1 MVAPPL
7 LPGSIQSPPP
17 PRPPQSPSTS
27 FASFPI
33 LVITVLGMLTTSVIL
48 VSYYLF
54 VVRCRLSWR
63 RHSSLFAYRRHR
75 HRNLLHIPPV
85 INALSTEFR
94 GLDTSAIRSIP
105 VVTFSAAGGKKAS
118 FRECAICLSEF
129 LDEERLKLLPG
140 CGHPFHIDCIDT
152 WLQFNANCPLCRSD
166 VVSSIAGSPTEH
178 IVVLEPRREQQGGSS
193 NNLPVEP
200 SSEVTGETSS
210 TNPSPRR
217 KWRKGQKVG
226 SMGDEFVVSD
236 RCRCEQ
242 PMRRSFSMDSCNDR
256 QLYLSIQE
264 ILRQSRRDS
273 DQASGTGEA
282 SSSAVG
288 SGDGGGSGRVRRS
301 LFSFGRS
308 SRRSVNPM
316 EEIDV

>member
-1 MVAPPL
+1 MDAPPL
-7 LPGSIQSPPP
+7 LPGSIQPPSL

-27 FASFPI
+27 FSSFPI
-33 LVITVLGMLTTSVIL
+33 LVITILGMLTTSVIL

-54 VVRCRLSWR
+54 VVRCRLSWL
-63 RHSSLFAYRRHR
+63 RHSSLLASRR

-85 INALSTEFR
+85 IHALSTESR

-105 VVTFSAAGGKKAS
+105 VVTFSAGEKMAS

-129 LDEERLKLLPG
+129 HNEERLKLLPG
-140 CGHPFHIDCIDT
+140 CSHPFHIDCIDT
-152 WLQFNANCPLCRSD
+152 WLQFNANCPLCRSG
-166 VVSSIAGSPTEH
+166 VVSSIAGSSTEH
-178 IVVLEPRREQQGGSS
+178 IVVLEPLREQQGGSS
-193 NNLPVEP
+193 NAPTEP
-200 SSEVTGETSS
+200 SSEVGETSS

-217 KWRKGQKVG
+217 IKKWRKGQKVG
-226 SMGDEFVVSD
+226 SMGDEFVGDSS
-236 RCRCEQ
+236 RCEQ

-264 ILRQSRRDS
+264 ILRQSRR
-273 DQASGTGEA
+273 GTGET
-282 SSSAVG
+282 SSSA
-288 SGDGGGSGRVRRS
+288 DGGGSGRVRRS

-308 SRRSVNPM
+308 SRRSVIPM